1 MVTSVRRVRGE
12 QGQRFVTLA
21 IMQPT
26 FLPWAGYFNLM
37 ARCDHFVLLDD
48 AQFEKQSWQSRNRI
62 LVQGVAHTVIASTLK
77 APLETPINAIRVAPR
92 RLWLDGL
99 LRTIMQSYATS
110 AERDEIIAL
119 IEESHAAAQD
129 LLAEM
134 NIGFILRVSERLGIP
149 PAVHRASALNVE
161 GKRSRRLEAMC
172 HRLGETRYLSPVGS
186 SEYLKEDGFGAGLG
200 LELVFQDYRPL
211 PYPQR
216 KVKEFVSHLSIV
228 DVVCQ
233 IGWERAAAYVR
244 TGTPLLDERGTSG

>member
-1 MVTSVRRVRGE
+1 M
-12 QGQRFVTLA
+12 TLA

-37 ARCDHFVLLDD
+37 ACCDQFVLLDD

-62 LVQGVAHTVIASTLK
+62 LVQDAAHVVTASTLK
-77 APLETPINAIRVAPR
+77 APLETPINAIRLAPR
-92 RLWLDGL
+92 RLWMDGL
-99 LRTIMQSYATS
+99 LRTITQSYGVS
-110 AERDEIIAL
+110 AERNDMIAL
-119 IEESHAAAQD
+119 IEESHTAAQD

-134 NIGFILRVSERLGIP
+134 NIGFILRVAERLGIL
-149 PAVHRASALNVE
+149 PAVYRASTLNIE

-186 SEYLKEDGFGAGLG
+186 SDYLKEDSFGTGLA

-216 KVKEFVSHLSIV
+216 KAKTFVSHLSII

-244 TGTPLLDERGTSG
+244 TGTPLLDEHGTSG

>member
-1 MVTSVRRVRGE
+1 
-12 QGQRFVTLA
+12 VTLA

-37 ARCDHFVLLDD
+37 AHSDQFVFLDD

-62 LVQGVAHTVIASTLK
+62 LVQGIAHTVIASVLK
-77 APLETPINAIRVAPR
+77 APLETPINEVRLAPR

-99 LRTIMQSYATS
+99 LRTITQSYAAS
-110 AERDEIIAL
+110 AERDEMIAF

-134 NIGFILRVSERLGIP
+134 NTGFILRVAARLGIRP
-149 PAVHRASALNVE
+149 TIHRASGLTIE
-161 GKRSRRLEAMC
+161 GKRSRRLEAIC

-186 SEYLKEDGFGAGLG
+186 SEYLKQDGFGTGLA
-200 LELVFQDYRPL
+200 LELVFQDYRPQ
-211 PYPQR
+211 PYRQH
-216 KVKEFVSHLSIV
+216 KTKEFVSHLSIV

-244 TGTPLLDERGTSG
+244 KGAPQLDEPATRG

>member
-1 MVTSVRRVRGE
+1 
-12 QGQRFVTLA
+12 VTLA

-37 ARCDHFVLLDD
+37 AHCDQFVLLDD

-62 LVQGVAHTVIASTLK
+62 LVQGAAHTVIASTLK
-77 APLETPINAIRVAPR
+77 APLETPINAIRLAPR
-92 RLWLDGL
+92 RLWMDGL
-99 LRTIMQSYATS
+99 LRTITQNYVTS
-110 AERDEIIAL
+110 TERDEMIAL
-119 IEESHAAAQD
+119 IEDIHAAAQD

-134 NIGFILRVSERLGIP
+134 NIGLILRVAERLGIF
-149 PAVHRASALNVE
+149 PAIHRASALAVE

-186 SEYLKEDGFGAGLG
+186 SEYLKEDSFGTDLA

-216 KVKEFVSHLSIV
+216 KAKEFISHLSII

-244 TGTPLLDERGTSG
+244 TGAPLLDEHGTSG